1 MISIKNLK
9 KKNLILVT
17 GVLFATSL
25 AVCGAGMA
33 TGEIDIS
40 AKQVDPTAVVPYEAP
55 ADMYATAT
63 VNVRSGAGTEFE
75 KIGKLAWGTPI
86 KVSGETGNGWYEVA
100 YKDGLGYVSK
110 EYVSTAIPGVPFLF
124 VGDSRTVQMK
134 TAVGSTDK
142 AYVAKV
148 GEGYSWFKNS
158 ALPQIPNYA
167 GNGTTMIIN
176 FGVNDLANASK
187 YIKLVNSNIDAWTA
201 AGIKVYY
208 AAVTPVKNCK
218 TVSNDQ
224 IERFNAAADTLQ
236 AAFKHH
242 IIRHICNSAAI
253 ERFPEVQYDMVR
265 LGLGL
270 YGVNPLDNQPLETVC
285 TLKTTIL
292 QIRELEK
299 GETVG
304 YSRKGKITRHSRI
317 AAIPIGYADGLD
329 RHLGNG
335 KAYCMVNGQKA
346 YYVGNICMDVC
357 MIDVTDIECQEG
369 DSVEIFGPNLPVHV
383 LSDIL
388 GTIPYEIISTVSIR
402 VKRVY
407 YTE

>member
-1 MISIKNLK
+1 MPENTEASTAGSSDQV
-9 KKNLILVT
+9 ILP
-17 GVLFATSL
+17 
-25 AVCGAGMA
+25 
-33 TGEIDIS
+33 EE
-40 AKQVDPTAVVPYEAP
+40 QVDPTAVVPYEAP

-224 IERFNAAADTLQ
+224 IERFNAKLKSQ
-236 AAFKHH
+236 
-242 IIRHICNSAAI
+242 
-253 ERFPEVQYDMVR
+253 
-265 LGLGL
+265 
-270 YGVNPLDNQPLETVC
+270 LDPRVTW
-285 TLKTTIL
+285 ID
-292 QIRELEK
+292 
-299 GETVG
+299 G
-304 YSRKGKITRHSRI
+304 YSYLKQNGFST
-317 AAIPIGYADGLD
+317 GDGL
-329 RHLGNG
+329 HYNNSTYKSL
-335 KAYCMVNGQKA
+335 YS
-346 YYVGNICMDVC
+346 YYMSV
-357 MIDVTDIECQEG
+357 IDA
-369 DSVEIFGPNLPVHV
+369 
-383 LSDIL
+383 
-388 GTIPYEIISTVSIR
+388 
-402 VKRVY
+402 
-407 YTE
+407 

>member
-40 AKQVDPTAVVPYEAP
+40 ATEDSIIAATQAVSIMPENTEASTAGSSDQVILPEEQVDPTAVVPYEAP

-208 AAVTPVKNCK
+208 AAVTPVKNYK

-224 IERFNAAADTLQ
+224 IERFNAKLKSQ
-236 AAFKHH
+236 
-242 IIRHICNSAAI
+242 
-253 ERFPEVQYDMVR
+253 
-265 LGLGL
+265 
-270 YGVNPLDNQPLETVC
+270 LDPRITW
-285 TLKTTIL
+285 ID
-292 QIRELEK
+292 
-299 GETVG
+299 G
-304 YSRKGKITRHSRI
+304 YSYLKQNGFST
-317 AAIPIGYADGLD
+317 GDGL
-329 RHLGNG
+329 HYNNSTYKSL
-335 KAYCMVNGQKA
+335 YS
-346 YYVGNICMDVC
+346 YYMSV
-357 MIDVTDIECQEG
+357 IDA
-369 DSVEIFGPNLPVHV
+369 
-383 LSDIL
+383 
-388 GTIPYEIISTVSIR
+388 
-402 VKRVY
+402 
-407 YTE
+407 

>member
-1 MISIKNLK
+1 
-9 KKNLILVT
+9 
-17 GVLFATSL
+17 
-25 AVCGAGMA
+25 MA

-40 AKQVDPTAVVPYEAP
+40 ATEDSIIAATQAVSIMPENTEASTAGSSDQVILPEEQVDPTAVVPYEAP

-148 GEGYSWFKNS
+148 GEGYSWFKNT

-224 IERFNAAADTLQ
+224 IERFNAKLKSQ
-236 AAFKHH
+236 
-242 IIRHICNSAAI
+242 
-253 ERFPEVQYDMVR
+253 
-265 LGLGL
+265 
-270 YGVNPLDNQPLETVC
+270 LDPRITW
-285 TLKTTIL
+285 ID
-292 QIRELEK
+292 
-299 GETVG
+299 G
-304 YSRKGKITRHSRI
+304 YSYLKQNGFST
-317 AAIPIGYADGLD
+317 GDGL
-329 RHLGNG
+329 HYNNSTYKSL
-335 KAYCMVNGQKA
+335 YS
-346 YYVGNICMDVC
+346 YYMSV
-357 MIDVTDIECQEG
+357 IDA
-369 DSVEIFGPNLPVHV
+369 
-383 LSDIL
+383 
-388 GTIPYEIISTVSIR
+388 
-402 VKRVY
+402 
-407 YTE
+407 

>member
-1 MISIKNLK
+1 MISIKNFK

-25 AVCGAGMA
+25 AMCGAGMA

-40 AKQVDPTAVVPYEAP
+40 ATEDSIIAATQAVSIMPENTEASTAGSSEQVMIPEEQVDPTAVVPYEAP

-63 VNVRSGAGTEFE
+63 VNVRNGAGTESE

-86 KVSGETGNGWYEVA
+86 KVTGETGNGWYEVT
-100 YKDGLGYVSK
+100 YKDGIGYVSK

-187 YIKLVNSNIDAWTA
+187 YIKLVNNNIDAWTA

-224 IERFNAAADTLQ
+224 IERFNAKLKSQ
-236 AAFKHH
+236 
-242 IIRHICNSAAI
+242 
-253 ERFPEVQYDMVR
+253 
-265 LGLGL
+265 
-270 YGVNPLDNQPLETVC
+270 LDPRITW
-285 TLKTTIL
+285 ID
-292 QIRELEK
+292 
-299 GETVG
+299 G
-304 YSRKGKITRHSRI
+304 YSYLKQNGFST
-317 AAIPIGYADGLD
+317 GDGL
-329 RHLGNG
+329 HYNNSTYKSL
-335 KAYCMVNGQKA
+335 YS
-346 YYVGNICMDVC
+346 YYMSV
-357 MIDVTDIECQEG
+357 IDA
-369 DSVEIFGPNLPVHV
+369 
-383 LSDIL
+383 
-388 GTIPYEIISTVSIR
+388 
-402 VKRVY
+402 
-407 YTE
+407 

>member
-1 MISIKNLK
+1 
-9 KKNLILVT
+9 
-17 GVLFATSL
+17 
-25 AVCGAGMA
+25 MA

-40 AKQVDPTAVVPYEAP
+40 ATEDSIIAATQAVSIMPENTEASTAGSSDQVILPEEQVDPTAVVPYEAP

-224 IERFNAAADTLQ
+224 IERFNAKLKSQ
-236 AAFKHH
+236 
-242 IIRHICNSAAI
+242 
-253 ERFPEVQYDMVR
+253 
-265 LGLGL
+265 
-270 YGVNPLDNQPLETVC
+270 LDPRITW
-285 TLKTTIL
+285 ID
-292 QIRELEK
+292 
-299 GETVG
+299 G
-304 YSRKGKITRHSRI
+304 YSYLKQNGFST
-317 AAIPIGYADGLD
+317 GDGL
-329 RHLGNG
+329 HYNNSTYKSL
-335 KAYCMVNGQKA
+335 YS
-346 YYVGNICMDVC
+346 YYMSV
-357 MIDVTDIECQEG
+357 IDA
-369 DSVEIFGPNLPVHV
+369 
-383 LSDIL
+383 
-388 GTIPYEIISTVSIR
+388 
-402 VKRVY
+402 
-407 YTE
+407 

>member
-1 MISIKNLK
+1 MISIKNFK

-25 AVCGAGMA
+25 AMCGAGMA

-40 AKQVDPTAVVPYEAP
+40 ATEDSIIAATQAVSVMPENTEASAAGSSEQVMIPEEQVDPTAVVPYEAP

-86 KVSGETGNGWYEVA
+86 KVTGETGNGWYEVT
-100 YKDGLGYVSK
+100 YKDGIGYVSK

-187 YIKLVNSNIDAWTA
+187 YIKLVNNNIDAWTA

-224 IERFNAAADTLQ
+224 IERFNAKLKSQ
-236 AAFKHH
+236 
-242 IIRHICNSAAI
+242 
-253 ERFPEVQYDMVR
+253 
-265 LGLGL
+265 
-270 YGVNPLDNQPLETVC
+270 LDPRITW
-285 TLKTTIL
+285 ID
-292 QIRELEK
+292 
-299 GETVG
+299 G
-304 YSRKGKITRHSRI
+304 YSYLKQNGFST
-317 AAIPIGYADGLD
+317 GDGL
-329 RHLGNG
+329 HYNNSTYKSL
-335 KAYCMVNGQKA
+335 YS
-346 YYVGNICMDVC
+346 YYMSV
-357 MIDVTDIECQEG
+357 IDA
-369 DSVEIFGPNLPVHV
+369 
-383 LSDIL
+383 
-388 GTIPYEIISTVSIR
+388 
-402 VKRVY
+402 
-407 YTE
+407 